1 MDKTEI
7 LLLTKPHH
15 SDRAKLCLH
24 FMEHSENVVL
34 YLAGDGVY
42 NLLEAASL
50 QAASLQA
57 LPKERVLACKED
69 LEARGVQAGDRAIVP
84 EDFYKLL
91 VEDIMQDSSRLYTF

>member
-1 MDKTEI
+1 MHKTEI
-7 LLLTKPHH
+7 ILLTKPPH
-15 SDRAKLCLH
+15 SDLAKLCLH

-50 QAASLQA
+50 QA
-57 LPKERVLACKED
+57 LPKKRVLACKED
-69 LEARGVQAGDRAIVP
+69 MEARGVQAGDRAIVP

-91 VEDIMQDSSRLYTF
+91 VEDIMQESSRLYTF